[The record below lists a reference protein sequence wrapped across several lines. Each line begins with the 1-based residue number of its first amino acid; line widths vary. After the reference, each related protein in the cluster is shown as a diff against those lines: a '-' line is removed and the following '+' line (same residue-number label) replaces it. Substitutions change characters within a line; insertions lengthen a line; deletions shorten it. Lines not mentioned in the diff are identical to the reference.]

1 MSEITITAE
10 KRADCGRGAARALRR
25 GGRVPAVIYGG
36 KQPEALSC
44 SARDLDMLLR
54 GAVSYSAVLTVSVG
68 GGKRRALL
76 REAQYHPVRN
86 ELLHVDLQEVSEK
99 QEIAAGVQLR
109 FAGAD
114 ASPGVKLE
122 HGIFSTI
129 ENQVLVHCRAMDLP
143 EYIEVDVSKMKIGD
157 TIHLSDIVPP
167 SGVRFD
173 ALVRG
178 NDPALAV
185 VSAARAEE
193 APAEP
198 ADAATAETGTEGAA
212 AAGKA
217 E

>member
-1 MSEITITAE
+1 MSEIIITAE

-25 GGRVPAVIYGG
+25 DGRVPAVIYGG

-44 SARDLDMLLR
+44 SARDLNMLLR

-76 REAQYHPVRN
+76 REAQYHPARN
-86 ELLHVDLQEVSEK
+86 ELLHVDLQEVSER
-99 QEIAAGVQLR
+99 QEISTGVQLR
-109 FAGAD
+109 YTGAE

-122 HGIFSTI
+122 HGIFTTI
-129 ENQVLVHCRAMDLP
+129 ENQVLIHCRAMDLP
-143 EYIEVDVSKMKIGD
+143 EYIEVDVSAMKVGD

-173 ALVRG
+173 ELARG

-185 VSAARAEE
+185 ISAARAEE
-193 APAEP
+193 KPEETAEATEETSAEGAPAP
-198 ADAATAETGTEGAA
+198 
-212 AAGKA
+212 KA